1 MAYDIYGNH
10 LRPGHC
16 EVHPDTRGDY
26 PCSCCIE
33 ESHRH
38 ELERAEID
46 AYEADLREQWEEEM
60 RNRWI
65 EAVAVPFGV

>member
-10 LRPGHC
+10 LRPGYC

-38 ELERAEID
+38 ELERAQRAD
-46 AYEADLREQWEEEM
+46 YERAMLEQYEEEM
-60 RNRWI
+60 RDRWI
-65 EAVAVPFGV
+65 QAVSVPFGV